1 MARKGEPEW
10 LGEKSE
16 AEQRLW
22 DAFPHGQPVEYEPGE
37 EIRAEVVAAL
47 ALGAVAAVPGRTPG
61 VRIRGARIVGELDLR
76 HGAVG
81 VPLTMLACTFTEA
94 VRLEEAETRSI
105 DLSGSRL
112 AGLRAT
118 GAHIR
123 GSIDLRRARIT
134 GGRQAAL
141 LQKLTVDTDFK
152 AEGLHCA
159 GHLTLTGAKVGAA
172 LVLNHARLEFP
183 GEIALNLGGVVVDRD
198 LYANGLHLAG
208 QLRMPGL
215 AVGGLFTLVGAVLTD
230 PPTSGHQ
237 ANVSLSGP
245 SSNIGGD
252 ALFNELAAPA
262 QIDLTGGTFGGKLQF
277 KAASLAAVDQFPA
290 LNLSGSTV
298 RQGLYI
304 GDGFHAEG
312 TVRLTG
318 VQIGGHLDI
327 YKMRPGS
334 GRIQLYH
341 AHAAT
346 VRDGTSRRGVPIA
359 GGAESWPDSVMLDG
373 FTYDAFDPYL
383 PPQDRIKLLRRQP
396 TYAAQPYEFMAA
408 YYRELGH
415 DAAAREILIEKE
427 RVRHRDFHRL
437 SRLGSVI
444 SGTALGYGYLPRR
457 AAFLALGIQVA
468 ASVFYACQT
477 PTAIHPGDRI
487 TYDPVLYAADLFVPI
502 VHFGQSDAFQ
512 SHGFAAAVAFA
523 LPYLGWA
530 LGVAIVAGASR
541 ALSKGGGGIV

>member
-1 MARKGEPEW
+1 MARRADAEW

-16 AEQRLW
+16 AERRLW
-22 DAFPHGQPVEYEPGE
+22 NAFPHGQLVEYQDGE

-47 ALGAVAAVPGRTPG
+47 ALGAVAAVPGRTAG
-61 VRIRGARIVGELDLR
+61 VRMRGARIVGELDLR
-76 HGAVG
+76 HGAVA
-81 VPLTMLACTFTEA
+81 VPLTMLGCSFTDA
-94 VRLEEAETRSI
+94 LRMEEAETRSI
-105 DLSGSRL
+105 DLAGSRL

-123 GSIDLRRARIT
+123 GGLNLKHAQIT
-134 GGRQAAL
+134 GGREAAL
-141 LQKLTVDTDFK
+141 LQKLTVETDFN

-159 GHLTLTGAKVGAA
+159 GHLSLTGAKIGAA
-172 LVLNHARLEFP
+172 LVLNRARLEYP
-183 GEIALNLGGVVVDRD
+183 GEIALNLGGVVVGRD
-198 LYANGLHLAG
+198 LYGSGLRIAG

-215 AVGGLFTLVGAVLTD
+215 RVDGLLTLTGTVLTD
-230 PPTSGHQ
+230 PPTTGHQ
-237 ANVSLSGP
+237 ANLSLSGEALD
-245 SSNIGGD
+245 IGGD
-252 ALFNELAAPA
+252 ALFNELTAPA
-262 QIDLTGGTFGGKLQF
+262 QIDLSGGTFGGRLQF
-277 KAASLAAVDQFPA
+277 KAANLGSLDQFPA
-290 LNLSGSTV
+290 LVLTGSRV

-304 GDGFHAEG
+304 GDGFFAGG

-318 VQIGGHLDI
+318 IDVGGHLDL
-327 YKMRPGS
+327 YKMKPGS

-341 AHAAT
+341 ARAAT
-346 VRDGTSRRGVPIA
+346 VRDGMSRQGVPMA
-359 GGAESWPDSVMLDG
+359 GGSETWPDWVMLDG
-373 FTYDAFDPYL
+373 FTYGAFDPYL

-408 YYRELGH
+408 YYRALGH
-415 DAAAREILIEKE
+415 DLAAREILIEKE

-437 SRLGSVI
+437 SRIGSVI

-457 AAFLALGIQVA
+457 AAFLALGIQIA
-468 ASVFYACQT
+468 ASAFYAFQV
-477 PTAIHPGDRI
+477 PTAIHPDDRI

-512 SHGFAAAVAFA
+512 SHGFAAWVAFA

>member
-1 MARKGEPEW
+1 MAREADQDW
-10 LGEKSE
+10 LGEKTE

-22 DAFPHGQPVEYEPGE
+22 DAFPHGQLVDYQPGDE
-37 EIRAEVVAAL
+37 LRAEVVAAL
-47 ALGAVAAVPGRTPG
+47 ALGAVAAVPGRTAG

-76 HGAVG
+76 HGAVA
-81 VPLTMLACTFTEA
+81 VPLTMLACTFTEPL
-94 VRLEEAETRSI
+94 RMEEAETRSI
-105 DLSGSRL
+105 DLGGSRL
-112 AGLRAT
+112 AGVRAT
-118 GAHIR
+118 GAYVR
-123 GSIDLRRARIT
+123 GSLSLRHARIT
-134 GGRQAAL
+134 GGREAAL
-141 LQKLTVDTDFK
+141 LQKLTVETDFN

-159 GHLTLTGAKVGAA
+159 GHLSLSGAKIGAA
-172 LVLNHARLEFP
+172 LVLNRARVEYA
-183 GEIALNLGGVVVDRD
+183 GQIGLNLGGAVIGRD
-198 LYANGLHLAG
+198 VYGNGLRVAG

-215 AVGGLFTLVGAVLTD
+215 GVGGLLSLVGMVLTD
-230 PPTSGHQ
+230 PPESGHF
-237 ANVSLSGP
+237 ANQSLSGE

-252 ALFNELAAPA
+252 ALFNELTAPA
-262 QIDLTGGTFGGKLQF
+262 QIELSGGTFGGKLQF
-277 KAASLAAVDQFPA
+277 KAASLAALDDFPA

-304 GDGFHAEG
+304 GDGFHADG

-327 YKMRPGS
+327 YKMRPNS

-346 VRDGTSRRGVPIA
+346 VRDGTSRRGIPLA
-359 GGAESWPDSVMLDG
+359 GGSASWPDWVMLDG

-408 YYRELGH
+408 YYRALGH
-415 DAAAREILIEKE
+415 DVAAREILIEKE
-427 RVRHRDFHRL
+427 RVRHRDFRRL
-437 SRLGSVI
+437 SRIGSVI
-444 SGTALGYGYLPRR
+444 SGTVLGYGYLPRR
-457 AAFLALGIQVA
+457 AAFLAAGIQIA
-468 ASVFYACQT
+468 ASVFYAFQM
-477 PTAIHPGDRI
+477 PTAIHPEDRI

-512 SHGFAAAVAFA
+512 SHGFAAWVAFA